1 MYINPKQP
9 KPEQEFPQL
18 RTNQPKYVRS
28 RKMTQEELDRL
39 SRDYVLE
46 HEGLTILSWDYVVEN
61 GKMFGESL
69 WWDRSDGYYICDFS
83 GDEEVYF
90 TGLIYEIYDNDNL
103 RSYAFYKD
111 GLKDGVE
118 VKFYPSGKIHYYSIF
133 CKGIIT
139 GVFYEWYE
147 NGMIKKYI
155 DRRRKQNRRIEA
167 DEQGKITKQ
176 GKAD

>member
-1 MYINPKQP
+1 MFIKPNRGKSKHSKPAQP
-9 KPEQEFPQL
+9 PNANTANLKPFD
-18 RTNQPKYVRS
+18 
-28 RKMTQEELDRL
+28 LDKL

-46 HEGLTILSWDYVVEN
+46 HKKLRILSRDYVVEN

-139 GVFYEWYE
+139 GIFYEWYE
-147 NGMIKKYI
+147 NGLIKKYI
-155 DRRRKQNRRIEA
+155 DRIHDKRIEA

>member
-1 MYINPKQP
+1 MFIKPKSTKPMP
-9 KPEQEFPQL
+9 KPPNPMPKEQKEI
-18 RTNQPKYVRS
+18 
-28 RKMTQEELDRL
+28 RKPDLTPL

-61 GKMFGESL
+61 GKMFGETL
-69 WWDRSDGYYICDFS
+69 WWDRSYGYYICDFT
-83 GDEEVYF
+83 GEEEVYF

-118 VKFYPSGKIHYYSIF
+118 VKFYPSGKIHYYSVF

-167 DEQGKITKQ
+167 DEQGNITKQ